1 MKFTLAEW
9 KMIYSA
15 VKEKSRRVKEG
26 MDEANDSEIRETYRK
41 NYCTLTDIILKIE
54 NEEI

>member
-1 MKFTLAEW
+1 MKFTFDEW

-26 MDEANDSEIRETYRK
+26 MDTSNGDTMEAYRK
-41 NYCTLTDIILKIE
+41 NYRTLTAILLKLE